1 MKHCYLLASEKA
13 CTAARSVV
21 VTPLILGRLPRAAAP
36 AAPRTPS
43 GFSVFSEISL
53 LFAGRA
59 WTPDRST
66 HKLKIKL
73 KDDPLLSL
81 SAELQYSSRHGHHSL
96 TCGCC
101 PSWAARVP
109 LCHGGDPEARRVH
122 TRNTQHGASLC
133 WQQGF
138 CEAAFV
144 FYIQRQVPIT
154 SHPSRRVQSPLGQLY
169 SQGTVA
175 IASFKKFFFPSIPAL
190 LCNRDGTELCLFLWG
205 LR

>member
-13 CTAARSVV
+13 CPAARSIV
-21 VTPLILGRLPRAAAP
+21 VTLLILGRLPRAAAP

-43 GFSVFSEISL
+43 GFGVFSEISL

-59 WTPDRST
+59 WTPDRSA

-81 SAELQYSSRHGHHSL
+81 SAQGM
-96 TCGCC
+96 
-101 PSWAARVP
+101 AIARSHVVVARAGQRV
-109 LCHGGDPEARRVH
+109 CRSATVEIQRRV
-122 TRNTQHGASLC
+122 
-133 WQQGF
+133 GF
-138 CEAAFV
+138 IHVTHSTEHLSADSKAFV
-144 FYIQRQVPIT
+144 RQRLYFIYKGKFPLQAILHAGC
-154 SHPSRRVQSPLGQLY
+154 SHLLGQLY
-169 SQGTVA
+169 SRGTVA

-190 LCNRDGTELCLFLWG
+190 LCNRDGTELCLFLSG